1 MIFHSKALKCCL
13 QTLDSL
19 EQDFT
24 AASDSK
30 PAFLMTDPSMSEREG
45 LFSGFSTKNAPNAG
59 PGNICLADRILG
71 IEQAKASGGPKGY
84 YLKFQEIPI
93 WRFHLISEPSV
104 PGSRAS
110 LA

>member
-1 MIFHSKALKCCL
+1 MIFNSKARKCCL

-19 EQDFT
+19 EQGFT
-24 AASDSK
+24 VASGSK
-30 PAFLMTDPSMSEREG
+30 PAFLMTDPSMSESEG
-45 LFSGFSTKNAPNAG
+45 LFSDFSTKNAPNAG

-71 IEQAKASGGPKGY
+71 IEQGKGPGGPKGY
-84 YLKFQEIPI
+84 YLKFPEIPI

-104 PGSRAS
+104 SGLRAS